1 MENEKDKD
9 NGLPNGWV
17 KCSLTDFCFLNMGQS
32 PDSSTY
38 NDKGEG
44 LPFYQGKTE
53 FGELYPTPVKY
64 CNKPNKIGDIGD
76 VLLSVRAPV
85 GPTNLLNHT
94 ACIGR
99 GLSAIK
105 PSGGISSKFVLF
117 ILRSVQNELSNAGT
131 GTTFKAITKDFLCT
145 LKFPLPPLAEQHRI
159 VAKLEE
165 LFSEL
170 DKGVETLRA
179 AQQQLKVYRQA
190 VLQWAFEGKLTEEW
204 RKKQTQWNSANESIA
219 RDIPGNWSWVK
230 MESVA
235 KKITDGEHFKP
246 QTQENG
252 IYFLSAK
259 DVCEKSISFSDPLY
273 ISLETAQKAWSR
285 CKPERGDLLIVS
297 RGATIGRLCIVNTDK
312 EFCLLG
318 SVILIKINSLINN
331 KWLLYAL
338 KSPGIKQSLIA
349 ISGSTAQQAIY
360 LRDIKGLLIPLCSL
374 SEQQQIVAEIESR
387 LSVCDKLEETI
398 AQSLLQAE
406 ALRQSILKQ
415 AFAGKLVRQD
425 PGDEPAEKLLAR
437 IRAERAAATPVKK
450 PSKGRTAK

>member
-204 RKKQTQWNSANESIA
+204 RKTDWQWSSLGDFAEDIKIGPFGTMLHES
-219 RDIPGNWSWVK
+219 DYVLHGIPVINPK
-230 MESVA
+230 HIKNQRIHPDPRNAVA
-235 KKITDGEHFKP
+235 QAKADD
-246 QTQENG
+246 
-252 IYFLSAK
+252 LSAYK
-259 DVCEKSISFSDPLY
+259 LRENDV
-273 ISLETAQKAWSR
+273 
-285 CKPERGDLLIVS
+285 
-297 RGATIGRLCIVNTDK
+297 
-312 EFCLLG
+312 LLG
-318 SVILIKINSLINN
+318 RRGEMGRTAYVTNKEAGWLCGTGSMIIRLRKNNLAKIYSMILSEKRVKDQLEHNSTGTTMNNLNEKIVKAVSV
-331 KWLLYAL
+331 
-338 KSPGIKQSLIA
+338 PV
-349 ISGSTAQQAIY
+349 
-360 LRDIKGLLIPLCSL
+360 IPIP
-374 SEQQQIVAEIESR
+374 EQQQIVAEIESR

-415 AFAGKLVRQD
+415 AFAGKLVPQD
-425 PGDEPAEKLLAR
+425 PSDEPAEKLLAR
-437 IRAERAAATPVKK
+437 IRAERAATTPVKK